1 MHEKEEIRIEN
12 DVEKNCCLQLTKT
25 DLSLHVV
32 DGIRRL
38 TQKDMSL
45 HNVLVGEIRFHFA
58 SI

>member
-1 MHEKEEIRIEN
+1 MHEKKEIRIEN
-12 DVEKNCCLQLTKT
+12 DVEKKLLFAAHKNRFI
-25 DLSLHVV
+25 SLHV